1 MKASLVEAVPF
12 KRYISVQR
20 GVVMRDIFVLSNDA
34 FMWVDAEIYW
44 NYERSSFDSVCD
56 FHKFM
61 SVFHR
66 LMGW

>member
-34 FMWVDAEIYW
+34 YVFVNLHFAW
-44 NYERSSFDSVCD
+44 NYVRSCFDSVVD
-56 FHKFM
+56 FWRFQA
-61 SVFHR
+61 VFNR
-66 LMGW
+66 VMGW

>member
-1 MKASLVEAVPF
+1 MKTSLVEAVPF

-34 FMWVDAEIYW
+34 YMFVDLHFAW
-44 NYERSSFDSVCD
+44 NYMRSCFDSVCD
-56 FHKFM
+56 FHRFM
-61 SVFHR
+61 SVYNR